1 MKAKKIYYSI
11 VVGLQ
16 SLFIL
21 LLFVNIGYCIITSDL
36 TMFPTTA
43 LYLNFYPF
51 MNFFK
56 THNPYD
62 LIVFISLLLLLFVM
76 HFATIYILLKKVKR
90 IYAWVVI
97 VNAYFYALTMYSDGD
112 LVYVFHDIEFSIYIY
127 SNLAMFLLLL
137 IAALLKLYRKRVH
150 INSSLADDY
159 FLPNEEDDRPEDK
172 CDRTIQACILAPIF
186 QTACFSFSLIT
197 KYFGSLLESYLYVF
211 YTAFIIASIFMFVMS
226 YRDYKKAVQS
236 NAFSEERIAKVEK
249 YIKIQPITFAL
260 FLASAVLIFAF

>member
-43 LYLNFYPF
+43 LYLNYYPF

-62 LIVFISLLLLLFVM
+62 LIVFISLLLLLFAM
-76 HFATIYILLKKVKR
+76 HFATICILFKKVKR

-112 LVYVFHDIEFSIYIY
+112 LVYVFHGIEFSIYIY

-159 FLPNEEDDRPEDK
+159 FLPNEEDDRPENK
-172 CDRTIQACILAPIF
+172 CDGIIQACILAPIF
-186 QTACFSFSLIT
+186 QIACFAFSLIT
-197 KYFGSLLESYLYVF
+197 KYYGSLLENYLFLFYIVF
-211 YTAFIIASIFMFVMS
+211 MIVSICILIYS
-226 YRDYKKAVQS
+226 YREYKKVANS
-236 NAFSEERIAKVEK
+236 NQFSDDRIKKVEK

>member
-1 MKAKKIYYSI
+1 MKAKKIFYSI

-16 SLFIL
+16 SLLIL
-21 LLFVNIGYCIITSDL
+21 LLLVNVGYCLVTSDL

-51 MNFFK
+51 INFCQ

-62 LIVFISLLLLLFVM
+62 LLVFISLMILILVM
-76 HFATIYILLKKVKR
+76 HFATIYILFKKVKR

-97 VNAYFYALTMYSDGD
+97 VNAYMYALTLYSNGD
-112 LVYVFHDIEFSIYIY
+112 LIYVLKDGAYLIYGY
-127 SNLAMFLLLL
+127 SNVAMFFLLF

-159 FLPNEEDDRPEDK
+159 FLPNEEDDKPEDK
-172 CDRTIQACILAPIF
+172 CDGIIQGSILVPIF

>member
-1 MKAKKIYYSI
+1 M
-11 VVGLQ
+11 
-16 SLFIL
+16 
-21 LLFVNIGYCIITSDL
+21 CIRDS
-36 TMFPTTA
+36 
-43 LYLNFYPF
+43 
-51 MNFFK
+51 
-56 THNPYD
+56 
-62 LIVFISLLLLLFVM
+62 
-76 HFATIYILLKKVKR
+76 
-90 IYAWVVI
+90 AWVVI
-97 VNAYFYALTMYSDGD
+97 VNAYFYALTMYSDSD

-150 INSSLADDY
+150 INSSLAEDY

-172 CDRTIQACILAPIF
+172 CDGIIQGSILAPIF
-186 QTACFSFSLIT
+186 QTACFAFSLIT

>member
-16 SLFIL
+16 SLLIL
-21 LLFVNIGYCIITSDL
+21 LLLVNVGYCLVTSDL

-51 MNFFK
+51 INFCQ

-62 LIVFISLLLLLFVM
+62 LLVFISLMILILVM
-76 HFATIYILLKKVKR
+76 HFATICILFKKVKR

-97 VNAYFYALTMYSDGD
+97 VNAYMYALTLYSNGD
-112 LVYVFHDIEFSIYIY
+112 LIYVLKGGAYLIYGY
-127 SNLAMFLLLL
+127 SNVAMFFLLF
-137 IAALLKLYRKRVH
+137 IAALIKLYRKRVH

-186 QTACFSFSLIT
+186 QTACFAFSLIT
-197 KYFGSLLESYLYVF
+197 KYYGSLLENYLFLFYIVF
-211 YTAFIIASIFMFVMS
+211 VIVSIFIFAFS
-226 YRDYKKAVQS
+226 YRDYKNVANS
-236 NAFSEERIAKVEK
+236 NQFSDEQIKKVEK

>member
-1 MKAKKIYYSI
+1 MKAKKIYYTI

-16 SLFIL
+16 SLLIL
-21 LLFVNIGYCIITSDL
+21 LLLVNVGYCLVTSDL

-62 LIVFISLLLLLFVM
+62 LIVFISLLFLLFAM
-76 HFATIYILLKKVKR
+76 HFATIYILFKKVKR

-97 VNAYFYALTMYSDGD
+97 VNAYFYALTMYSDSD

-150 INSSLADDY
+150 INSSLAEDY

-172 CDRTIQACILAPIF
+172 CDGIIQGSILAPIF
-186 QTACFSFSLIT
+186 QTACFAFSLIT

-226 YRDYKKAVQS
+226 YRDYKKQY
-236 NAFSEERIAKVEK
+236 N
-249 YIKIQPITFAL
+249 QML
-260 FLASAVLIFAF
+260 FRKNELQKLKNT

>member
-1 MKAKKIYYSI
+1 MKAKKIYYSV

-21 LLFVNIGYCIITSDL
+21 LLFVNIGYCVITSDL

-51 MNFFK
+51 VNFLK

-62 LIVFISLLLLLFVM
+62 LIVFISLLLLLFAM
-76 HFATIYILLKKVKR
+76 HFATIYILFKKVKR
-90 IYAWVVI
+90 IYAWVVV
-97 VNAYFYALTMYSDGD
+97 VNAYFYALTIYSNRN
-112 LVYVFHDIEFSIYIY
+112 LVYVLKESSFLIYGY
-127 SNLAMFLLLL
+127 CNVAMFFLLL

-150 INSSLADDY
+150 INSSLAEDY
-159 FLPNEEDDRPEDK
+159 FLPNEEDDKPEDK
-172 CDRTIQACILAPIF
+172 CDGIIQGSILAPIF
-186 QTACFSFSLIT
+186 QTACFSFSLTT
-197 KYFGSLLESYLYVF
+197 KYFGSLMENYLYVF
-211 YTAFIIASIFMFVMS
+211 YIAFIIASIFIFVMS
-226 YRDYKKAVQS
+226 YRDYKKAAQS
-236 NAFSEERIAKVEK
+236 NAFSEERLAKVEK

>member
-62 LIVFISLLLLLFVM
+62 LLVFISLLLLLFAM
-76 HFATIYILLKKVKR
+76 HFATIYILFKKVKR

-97 VNAYFYALTMYSDGD
+97 VNAYMYALTLYSNGD
-112 LVYVFHDIEFSIYIY
+112 LIYVLKGGAYLIYGY
-127 SNLAMFLLLL
+127 SNVAMFLLLL

-150 INSSLADDY
+150 INSSLAEDY
-159 FLPNEEDDRPEDK
+159 FLPNEEDNKPEDK
-172 CDRTIQACILAPIF
+172 CDGIIQGSILAPIF

-211 YTAFIIASIFMFVMS
+211 YIVFVIVSIFIFAFS
-226 YRDYKKAVQS
+226 YRDYKNVS
-236 NAFSEERIAKVEK
+236 NSNQFSYEQIKKVEK

>member
-62 LIVFISLLLLLFVM
+62 LIVFISLLLLLFAM
-76 HFATIYILLKKVKR
+76 HFATICILFKKVKR

-97 VNAYFYALTMYSDGD
+97 VNAYMYALTLYSNGD
-112 LVYVFHDIEFSIYIY
+112 LIYVLKGGAYLIYGY
-127 SNLAMFLLLL
+127 SNVAMFCLLF
-137 IAALLKLYRKRVH
+137 IAALIKLYRKRVH
-150 INSSLADDY
+150 INSSLAEDY
-159 FLPNEEDDRPEDK
+159 FLPNEEDDKPED
-172 CDRTIQACILAPIF
+172 
-186 QTACFSFSLIT
+186 
-197 KYFGSLLESYLYVF
+197 
-211 YTAFIIASIFMFVMS
+211 
-226 YRDYKKAVQS
+226 
-236 NAFSEERIAKVEK
+236 NAHVR
-249 YIKIQPITFAL
+249 
-260 FLASAVLIFAF
+260 

>member
-1 MKAKKIYYSI
+1 
-11 VVGLQ
+11 
-16 SLFIL
+16 
-21 LLFVNIGYCIITSDL
+21 
-36 TMFPTTA
+36 MFPTTA

-62 LIVFISLLLLLFVM
+62 LIVFISLLLLLFAM
-76 HFATIYILLKKVKR
+76 HFATIYILFKKVKR

-150 INSSLADDY
+150 INSSLAEDY
-159 FLPNEEDDRPEDK
+159 FLPNEEDDKPED
-172 CDRTIQACILAPIF
+172 
-186 QTACFSFSLIT
+186 
-197 KYFGSLLESYLYVF
+197 
-211 YTAFIIASIFMFVMS
+211 
-226 YRDYKKAVQS
+226 
-236 NAFSEERIAKVEK
+236 NAHVR
-249 YIKIQPITFAL
+249 
-260 FLASAVLIFAF
+260 

>member
-1 MKAKKIYYSI
+1 
-11 VVGLQ
+11 
-16 SLFIL
+16 
-21 LLFVNIGYCIITSDL
+21 
-36 TMFPTTA
+36 
-43 LYLNFYPF
+43 
-51 MNFFK
+51 
-56 THNPYD
+56 
-62 LIVFISLLLLLFVM
+62 M
-76 HFATIYILLKKVKR
+76 HFATIYILFKKVKR

-112 LVYVFHDIEFSIYIY
+112 LVYVFHGIEFSIYIY

>member
-62 LIVFISLLLLLFVM
+62 LLVFISLLLLLFAM
-76 HFATIYILLKKVKR
+76 HFATIYILFKKVKR

-97 VNAYFYALTMYSDGD
+97 VNAYMYALTLYSNGD
-112 LVYVFHDIEFSIYIY
+112 LIYVLKYDEPISWKVTLYKANKSSVPLLTDI
-127 SNLAMFLLLL
+127 
-137 IAALLKLYRKRVH
+137 VT
-150 INSSLADDY
+150 
-159 FLPNEEDDRPEDK
+159 PE
-172 CDRTIQACILAPIF
+172 A
-186 QTACFSFSLIT
+186 
-197 KYFGSLLESYLYVF
+197 
-211 YTAFIIASIFMFVMS
+211 
-226 YRDYKKAVQS
+226 
-236 NAFSEERIAKVEK
+236 
-249 YIKIQPITFAL
+249 
-260 FLASAVLIFAF
+260 

>member
-51 MNFFK
+51 INFCQ

-62 LIVFISLLLLLFVM
+62 LIVFISLLLLLFAM
-76 HFATIYILLKKVKR
+76 HFATIYILFKKVKR

-97 VNAYFYALTMYSDGD
+97 VNAYFYALTIYSDSD
-112 LVYVFHDIEFSIYIY
+112 LVYVLEESSFLIYGY
-127 SNLAMFLLLL
+127 SNVAMFFLLF
-137 IAALLKLYRKRVH
+137 IAALIKLYRKRVH
-150 INSSLADDY
+150 INSSLADDIFY
-159 FLPNEEDDRPEDK
+159 PMKRMTDRRINATEQSKP
-172 CDRTIQACILAPIF
+172 
-186 QTACFSFSLIT
+186 
-197 KYFGSLLESYLYVF
+197 VF
-211 YTAFIIASIFMFVMS
+211 
-226 YRDYKKAVQS
+226 
-236 NAFSEERIAKVEK
+236 
-249 YIKIQPITFAL
+249 
-260 FLASAVLIFAF
+260 

>member
-43 LYLNFYPF
+43 LYLNYYPF

-62 LIVFISLLLLLFVM
+62 LIVFISLLLLLFAM

-97 VNAYFYALTMYSDGD
+97 VNAYMYALTLYSNGD
-112 LVYVFHDIEFSIYIY
+112 LIYVLKGGAYLIYGY
-127 SNLAMFLLLL
+127 SNVAMFFLLF
-137 IAALLKLYRKRVH
+137 IAALIKLYRKRVH

-159 FLPNEEDDRPEDK
+159 FLPNEEDNKPEDK
-172 CDRTIQACILAPIF
+172 CDGIIQACILALIF
-186 QTACFSFSLIT
+186 QIACFAFSLIT
-197 KYFGSLLESYLYVF
+197 KYYGSLLENYLFLFYIVF
-211 YTAFIIASIFMFVMS
+211 MIVSICILIYS
-226 YRDYKKAVQS
+226 YREYKK
-236 NAFSEERIAKVEK
+236 
-249 YIKIQPITFAL
+249 
-260 FLASAVLIFAF
+260 

>member
-62 LIVFISLLLLLFVM
+62 LIAFISLLLLLFAM
-76 HFATIYILLKKVKR
+76 HFATICILFKKVKR

-112 LVYVFHDIEFSIYIY
+112 LVYVFHGIEFSIYIY

-186 QTACFSFSLIT
+186 QIACFAFSLIT
-197 KYFGSLLESYLYVF
+197 KYYGSLLENYLFLFYIVF
-211 YTAFIIASIFMFVMS
+211 MIVSICILIYS
-226 YRDYKKAVQS
+226 YREYKKVANS
-236 NAFSEERIAKVEK
+236 NQFSDDRIKKVEK

>member
-62 LIVFISLLLLLFVM
+62 LLVFISLLLLLFAM
-76 HFATIYILLKKVKR
+76 HFATIYILFKKVKR

-97 VNAYFYALTMYSDGD
+97 VNAYMYALTLYSNGD
-112 LVYVFHDIEFSIYIY
+112 LIYVLKGGAYLIYGY
-127 SNLAMFLLLL
+127 SNVAMFLLLL

-150 INSSLADDY
+150 INSSLAEDY
-159 FLPNEEDDRPEDK
+159 FLPNEEDNKPEDK
-172 CDRTIQACILAPIF
+172 CDGIIQGSILAPIF

-211 YTAFIIASIFMFVMS
+211 YIVFVIVSIFIFAFS
-226 YRDYKKAVQS
+226 YRDYKNVANS
-236 NAFSEERIAKVEK
+236 NQFSYEQIKKVEK

>member
-51 MNFFK
+51 INFCQ

-62 LIVFISLLLLLFVM
+62 LLVFISLLLLLFAM
-76 HFATIYILLKKVKR
+76 HFATIYILFKKVKR

-97 VNAYFYALTMYSDGD
+97 VNAYFYALTIYSDSD
-112 LVYVFHDIEFSIYIY
+112 LVYVLEESSFLIYGY
-127 SNLAMFLLLL
+127 CNVAMFFLLL

-150 INSSLADDY
+150 INSSLAEDY
-159 FLPNEEDDRPEDK
+159 FLPNEEDDKPEDK
-172 CDRTIQACILAPIF
+172 CDGIIQGSILAPIF
-186 QTACFSFSLIT
+186 PD
-197 KYFGSLLESYLYVF
+197 SLLFIFFDYKIFWFAFGELFICVLYCIYNCFNLYVCNVLSRLQKSS
-211 YTAFIIASIFMFVMS
+211 T
-226 YRDYKKAVQS
+226 
-236 NAFSEERIAKVEK
+236 
-249 YIKIQPITFAL
+249 IKCFFGRTNCK
-260 FLASAVLIFAF
+260 S

>member
-16 SLFIL
+16 SLLIL
-21 LLFVNIGYCIITSDL
+21 LLLVNVGYCLVTSDL

-51 MNFFK
+51 INFCQ

-62 LIVFISLLLLLFVM
+62 LLVFISLMILILVM
-76 HFATIYILLKKVKR
+76 HFATIYILFKKVKR

-97 VNAYFYALTMYSDGD
+97 VNAYMYALTLYSNGD
-112 LVYVFHDIEFSIYIY
+112 LIYVLKGGAYLIYGY
-127 SNLAMFLLLL
+127 SNVAMFFLLF
-137 IAALLKLYRKRVH
+137 IAALIKLYRKRVH

-172 CDRTIQACILAPIF
+172 CDGIIQACILAPIF
-186 QTACFSFSLIT
+186 QIACFAFSLIT
-197 KYFGSLLESYLYVF
+197 KYYGSLLESYLFLFYIVF
-211 YTAFIIASIFMFVMS
+211 MIVSICILIYS
-226 YRDYKKAVQS
+226 YREYKKVANS
-236 NAFSEERIAKVEK
+236 NQFSDERIKKVEK

>member
-62 LIVFISLLLLLFVM
+62 LIVFISLLLITLATLL
-76 HFATIYILLKKVKR
+76 
-90 IYAWVVI
+90 
-97 VNAYFYALTMYSDGD
+97 S
-112 LVYVFHDIEFSIYIY
+112 FSISWMFKTWTNLSMDENICLGSY
-127 SNLAMFLLLL
+127 S
-137 IAALLKLYRKRVH
+137 
-150 INSSLADDY
+150 
-159 FLPNEEDDRPEDK
+159 
-172 CDRTIQACILAPIF
+172 
-186 QTACFSFSLIT
+186 
-197 KYFGSLLESYLYVF
+197 
-211 YTAFIIASIFMFVMS
+211 
-226 YRDYKKAVQS
+226 
-236 NAFSEERIAKVEK
+236 
-249 YIKIQPITFAL
+249 
-260 FLASAVLIFAF
+260 

>member
-51 MNFFK
+51 INFCQ

-62 LIVFISLLLLLFVM
+62 LLVFISLMILILVM
-76 HFATIYILLKKVKR
+76 HFATIYILFKKVKR

-97 VNAYFYALTMYSDGD
+97 VNAYMYALT
-112 LVYVFHDIEFSIYIY
+112 L
-127 SNLAMFLLLL
+127 
-137 IAALLKLYRKRVH
+137 
-150 INSSLADDY
+150 
-159 FLPNEEDDRPEDK
+159 
-172 CDRTIQACILAPIF
+172 
-186 QTACFSFSLIT
+186 
-197 KYFGSLLESYLYVF
+197 
-211 YTAFIIASIFMFVMS
+211 
-226 YRDYKKAVQS
+226 
-236 NAFSEERIAKVEK
+236 
-249 YIKIQPITFAL
+249 
-260 FLASAVLIFAF
+260 